1 MASFHV
7 VLRGGN
13 RFIMTVWSLT
23 RRIQRRERL
32 RIERLKRRNGALIR
46 AKSFVDDGSP
56 DSDPF
61 TLTQHDQRLAMR
73 I

>member
-1 MASFHV
+1 LLIAT
-7 VLRGGN
+7 VL
-13 RFIMTVWSLT
+13 SLT

-46 AKSFVDDGSP
+46 AKSFVADGTL
-56 DSDPF
+56 DTEPF
-61 TLTQHDQRLAMR
+61 TLTQHDRRLAMR